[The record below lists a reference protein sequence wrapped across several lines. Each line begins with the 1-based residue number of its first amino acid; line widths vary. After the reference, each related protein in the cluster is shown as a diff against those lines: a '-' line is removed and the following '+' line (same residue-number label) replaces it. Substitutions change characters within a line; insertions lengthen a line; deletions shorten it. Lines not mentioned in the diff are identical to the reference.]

1 MTSGVAIGLIVDVWD
16 GDDVG
21 LEITTP
27 LSQINFLPDL
37 THVYFLSEAIE
48 VNPTFVQ
55 GTPVFTAPDAVGV
68 NQFANKMKETRRAI
82 ALFKTSPVD

>member
-1 MTSGVAIGLIVDVWD
+1 
-16 GDDVG
+16 
-21 LEITTP
+21 
-27 LSQINFLPDL
+27 
-37 THVYFLSEAIE
+37 VYFLSEAIE